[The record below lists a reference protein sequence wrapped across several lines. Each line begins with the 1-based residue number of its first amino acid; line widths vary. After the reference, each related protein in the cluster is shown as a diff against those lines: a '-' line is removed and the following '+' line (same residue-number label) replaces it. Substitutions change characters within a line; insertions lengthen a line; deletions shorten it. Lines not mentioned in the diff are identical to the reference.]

1 MRRRLGIL
9 EHNLSKRQ
17 AQILRAVVEAYVEG
31 GEPVGSKY
39 IAQTRMPNCSPATIR
54 NEMAALEALGYL
66 EQPHTSAGRIP
77 SGAGYRFYVDCL
89 ADEYKKTRAE
99 TDLVAEL
106 PAQQTSGIGQYS
118 YRGVETCRQY
128 DQLYGGGDQAACGD
142 VQDPAF

>member
-89 ADEYKKTRAE
+89 ADEYKKPAPRPILSPSACAANVRNWTIFLPRRR
-99 TDLVAEL
+99 DL
-106 PAQQTSGIGQYS
+106 
-118 YRGVETCRQY
+118 
-128 DQLYGGGDQAACGD
+128 QA
-142 VQDPAF
+142 V